1 MQYMFQIY
9 DEMQFD
15 YDLLHIQNLKRSSN
29 FVPGS
34 GSLVPRAI
42 LVGEAPGANE
52 NRERRPFVGRS
63 GVFLEEVLVQS
74 GMLRS
79 DLFITNVV
87 KYQPPGNRDPSPK
100 EIHESL
106 PFLRRELALLGT
118 SGCRLIVG
126 MGKIACSALLGEDIS
141 VTNYRGNFLP
151 MKNGWQLFV
160 TYHPSFIIR
169 SIRPGSRP
177 SLVERQFRADFRAI
191 GEHVNA
197 QVK

>member
-1 MQYMFQIY
+1 MQYLFQIY

-15 YDLLHIQNLKRSSN
+15 YDLLHIQRLRRSSN

-52 NRERRPFVGRS
+52 NREQRPFVGRS
-63 GVFLEEVLVQS
+63 GIFLEGVLKDS

-79 DLFITNVV
+79 DVFITNVV

-100 EIHESL
+100 EINESL

-118 SGCRLIVG
+118 SGCRTIIA
-126 MGKIACSALLGEDIS
+126 MGKIACSSLLGEDIS
-141 VTNYRGNFLP
+141 VTNYRGKFLP
-151 MKNGWQLFV
+151 MKNGWQVFV

-169 SIRPGSRP
+169 SIRPDSPP
-177 SLVERQFRADFRAI
+177 SLVEKQFRADFRTV
-191 GEHVNA
+191 GEYVNT